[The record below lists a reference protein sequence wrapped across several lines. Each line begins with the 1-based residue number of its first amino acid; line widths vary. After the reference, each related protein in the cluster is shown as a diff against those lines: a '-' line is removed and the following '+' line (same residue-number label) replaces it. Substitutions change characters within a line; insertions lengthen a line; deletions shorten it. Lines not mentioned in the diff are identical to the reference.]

1 MALPPSLAR
10 NAMHVADPQSRT
22 DATRREL
29 LALLLASL
37 ACVIVL
43 TLGLVDTRGTDII
56 GLTVRPLLFAAF
68 AAGTA
73 GLGVTLVWYVL
84 RRARRAISRAE
95 TDAAALRR
103 HLATAEAKIGRA
115 HV

>member
-1 MALPPSLAR
+1 MALPPSFAR

-43 TLGLVDTRGTDII
+43 TLGLVDTRGTDIS
-56 GLTVRPLLFAAF
+56 A
-68 AAGTA
+68 
-73 GLGVTLVWYVL
+73 
-84 RRARRAISRAE
+84 
-95 TDAAALRR
+95 
-103 HLATAEAKIGRA
+103 
-115 HV
+115 